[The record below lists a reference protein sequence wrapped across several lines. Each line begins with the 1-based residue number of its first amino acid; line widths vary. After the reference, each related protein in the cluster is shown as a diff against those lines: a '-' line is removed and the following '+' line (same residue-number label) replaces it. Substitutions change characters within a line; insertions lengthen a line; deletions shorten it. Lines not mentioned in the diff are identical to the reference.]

1 MPISN
6 PYPSQTAAE
15 TEIDDVVTNESG
27 TGEITAAEV
36 GSIMKKA
43 VASGLGGVLT
53 STGGTYEWDVR
64 LGRRLLLNANS
75 QQLRLSA
82 TGLDECEGCE
92 VFAEIRGFTTGG
104 LGPQFVAAAGDV
116 ILPTSGSQSLLVR
129 GIIRDHRIFCQ
140 AYLVGP
146 AKRYY
151 NFDGTN
157 DYGTVAHA
165 ASLNFGTGAFTMM
178 LLFTPS
184 NVLNRRILSKR
195 SAAGGDYWELLIN
208 SSNQVQLLTSSGAGG
223 IGAGVALTA
232 DVETL
237 VVISRDDGSG
247 VLRCNCNGST
257 ASASGNGASIDNSEV
272 LQLCRHYT
280 DVQHYAGKIFALQL
294 SGSFVDVTDA
304 ALVTKIRAQ
313 KSLPSADKLWFD
325 CRETS
330 GTTLTDR
337 SDFFGGPGTNNATLV
352 NTTAGTFFGAD

>member
-1 MPISN
+1 MPSS
-6 PYPSQTAAE
+6 PYHSQTAAE
-15 TEIDDVVTNESG
+15 TEIDTTVTNETSPG
-27 TGEITAAEV
+27 GITAAEM
-36 GSIMKKA
+36 GSILKKS
-43 VASGLGGVLT
+43 VASGIGGVLT

-75 QQLRLSA
+75 QTLRLSA
-82 TGLDECEGCE
+82 TGLSECEGLE
-92 VFAEIRGFTTGG
+92 VFAEVRGFTVGG
-104 LGPQFVAAAGDV
+104 LGPQFVPAAGDT
-116 ILPTSGSQSLLVR
+116 IIPTNGSQTLLIR
-129 GIIRDHRIFCQ
+129 GIVRDHRIYCQ

-146 AKRYY
+146 GKRYY

-157 DYGTVAHA
+157 DYGTVAHHS
-165 ASLNFGTGAFTMM
+165 SLNFGTGTFTMM
-178 LLFTPS
+178 LLFTPT

-223 IGAGVALTA
+223 IGAGIALTA
-232 DVETL
+232 DVETM
-237 VVISRDDGSG
+237 VVISRDGSG
-247 VLRCNCNGST
+247 VLRCNCNGTT

-272 LQLCRHYT
+272 LQVCRHYT

-294 SGSFVDVTDA
+294 SGSAVDVTDT
-304 ALVTKIRAQ
+304 ALVAKIRAQ
-313 KSLPSADKLWFD
+313 KSLPNADKLWFD

-337 SDFFGGPGTNNATLV
+337 SDFFSGPGTNNATLV